1 MIYLSLSELES
12 LLTSIRDYAEKY
24 RTTKPVLEAVEERWK
39 KFEELAFAFGV
50 ELKPAEGVEFYSGG
64 PLPDNAE
71 FVRRLDRLISTIKKI
86 REIYGDVK
94 VIVDIDI
101 NVKKVTIKI

>member
-50 ELKPAEGVEFYSGG
+50 ELKPADGVEFYSGG

-71 FVRRLDRLISTIKKI
+71 LIRRLDKLIATVRRL
-86 REIYGDVK
+86 REAYGDVK
-94 VIVDIDI
+94 VVVELDLDVRRIA
-101 NVKKVTIKI
+101 IKI

>member
-24 RTTKPVLEAVEERWK
+24 RTTRPVLEAVEERWK

-64 PLPDNAE
+64 PLPDNTE
-71 FVRRLDRLISTIKKI
+71 FVRHLDRLIATVRRL
-86 REIYGDVK
+86 REAYGDVK
-94 VIVDIDI
+94 VVVELDLDARRIA
-101 NVKKVTIKI
+101 IKI